1 MGNFE
6 RISEAF
12 MIVTILLLGTAIILW
27 SPLIYSLHKMKNLA
41 GLQLIAA
48 LYIMADLLKI
58 INQVVIVCKGGFFI
72 L

>member
-6 RISEAF
+6 QISKAF
-12 MIVTILLLGTAIILW
+12 MIVTILLIGTATILW
-27 SPLIYSLHKMKNLA
+27 FVLIYSLHKIKNLA

-58 INQVVIVCKGGFFI
+58 VEEVISFCS
-72 L
+72 

>member
-6 RISEAF
+6 QISEAF

-27 SPLIYSLHKMKNLA
+27 SVLIYSLHKMKNLA

-58 INQVVIVCKGGFFI
+58 LNKVVIVCKDGFFI